1 MKTWLILTQPK
12 HYAYAL
18 YLGVFALVLLSLALT
33 ILLTFLGIHSPMLI
47 LLGCM
52 ITVAVTIFLAI
63 QPGFLVQEAS
73 LLFIEDQQHQL
84 YVIDIRQS
92 SPYFTKKPKHLARDL
107 EQYLAWID
115 KYALVPDVARQ
126 IAYIDDKIE
135 RRHRLILS
143 CRDEKAQP
151 FTLIVGRN
159 YPDLETLLVCLERI
173 PSYRSMVE
181 TPPNHRPMYLGI
193 SLCVLLIS
201 IGITVL
207 AHPAVGYLPNTFYF
221 PCLGISYILF
231 IIAIYQIVKYRRH
244 E

>member
-63 QPGFLVQEAS
+63 QLGFLVQEAS
-73 LLFIEDQQHQL
+73 LL

-181 TPPNHRPMYLGI
+181 IPPDHRPMYLGI

-207 AHPAVGYLPNTFYF
+207 AHPAVGYLPNTLYF